1 MNAESHNATER
12 PVAAA
17 PAKEQFGPGLG
28 RQDARPANSRRDV
41 MNTLLGKNNLSAS
54 DLSGDDPYNNTGKFF
69 RR

>member
-1 MNAESHNATER
+1 MNAETHNATER

-17 PAKEQFGPGLG
+17 PATEQFGPGLG
-28 RQDARPANSRRDV
+28 RRDARPVSNRRDV

-54 DLSGDDPYNNTGKFF
+54 DLSGDDPYNSTGKFF